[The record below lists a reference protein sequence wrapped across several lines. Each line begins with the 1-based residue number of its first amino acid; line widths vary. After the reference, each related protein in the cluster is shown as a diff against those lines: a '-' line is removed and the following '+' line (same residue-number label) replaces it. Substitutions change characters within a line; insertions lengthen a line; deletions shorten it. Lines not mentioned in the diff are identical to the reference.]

1 MPPKGIFNIFD
12 EDALENNTDLELYL
26 KSVRDILVEKKD
38 PYYTLCKSKIKELI
52 SEPDKMV
59 TKEYKEKMIPRLTM
73 VKDNFGSE
81 YLKTLIEIFS
91 EVVLHDKRF
100 ISKQGLL
107 FLNKVWKDKI

>member
-1 MPPKGIFNIFD
+1 MPPKGIFKIFD

-73 VKDNFGSE
+73 DKDKFCSE
-81 YLKTLIEIFS
+81 YNKNIIDIFT
-91 EVVLHDKRF
+91 EVVLHDNRF
-100 ISKQGLL
+100 ISKDGLK
-107 FLNKVWKDKI
+107 FLNKMWKDTV